1 MSGLNRKSRQS
12 LANLKEI
19 RALKTVF
26 KNPINCS
33 AFSQIPEQKLSP
45 KNWKESSK
53 LNFLRHLANHSD
65 T

>member
-53 LNFLRHLANHSD
+53 TELFKTLS
-65 T
+65 